1 MQRREFMSL
10 LGGAAGWP
18 LAARAQQAGKAPVVG
33 VLAPATSAAWR
44 PWVAAFERRL
54 QELGWVKDRTV
65 AIEYRWT
72 DGRNDRLPELA
83 DELVKL
89 RPDVIVTTGTAVPAV
104 KQATSTV
111 PIVFAIGRNPLEEG
125 LVASLARPGGN
136 VTGLST
142 QATDLAGKRLQ
153 LLREVVPGL
162 RRLAVLSEVDDPA
175 AQLER
180 REVERAARGLGLE
193 TVAVDIRRADDI
205 APAFAALRNRAD
217 ALYVGTGALV
227 TINRG
232 RIFGLARAERLPAI
246 SGLRTFAQAGSLM
259 SYGTDY
265 TDLFR
270 RAGDYVDKI
279 LRGASPGELPVEQP
293 TKFELLINMKTA
305 KALGLTIPPRLLFT
319 ADEVIE

>member
-1 MQRREFMSL
+1 
-10 LGGAAGWP
+10 
-18 LAARAQQAGKAPVVG
+18 
-33 VLAPATSAAWR
+33 
-44 PWVAAFERRL
+44 
-54 QELGWVKDRTV
+54 
-65 AIEYRWT
+65 
-72 DGRNDRLPELA
+72 
-83 DELVKL
+83 
-89 RPDVIVTTGTAVPAV
+89 
-104 KQATSTV
+104 
-111 PIVFAIGRNPLEEG
+111 VFAIGRNPLEEG